1 MPINQK
7 CTIAFGCLVAAG
19 VVWAEA
25 YESGFSAGEHA
36 ALDRVSEGPRSIE
49 MVPGERNL
57 AERELRDR
65 INELEQRLAEQPHA
79 DIVQGS

>member
-7 CTIAFGCLVAAG
+7 CTIAFGCVVAAG

-36 ALDRVSEGPRSIE
+36 ALDRVTEHPQPIQ
-49 MVPGERNL
+49 VLPGNRNL
-57 AERELRDR
+57 AERELRNR
-65 INELEQRLAEQPHA
+65 IDELEQRLAERPHS
-79 DIVQGS
+79 DMVQGS